1 MGQFVELSLI
11 LVFAAFFGLVAKFL
25 RQPLILGYIL
35 AGLVIGPNFLNLLNA
50 THTIELLSKL
60 GITTLLFIVGL
71 HLSPRIIKEIG
82 LVSLT
87 GGFLQITITS
97 VAGFFLSRFL
107 GFDFLASLYIA
118 IGITLSSTIV
128 VLKLLSD
135 KKDLNS
141 LYGKLTIGF
150 LLIQDIVASI
160 LLLILPTLNG
170 TDNLALSVLPLLFK
184 GLIVFLILFL
194 ISWQLLSR
202 LSTAAASSSELLFLF
217 SLAWGF
223 GIASMFQVLGFSV
236 ETGALIA
243 GVTLSTT
250 PFAHEISSRLKP
262 LRDFFVVLFFI
273 LLGSQLTF
281 HNLPNLIL
289 PVLALSF
296 FVILISP
303 LIVLITMNLL
313 GFTKRV
319 GFLTGLGLAQISEFS
334 LVLSQLGFQIGHLNR
349 DILSIITLVAII
361 TITISTYLIL
371 HAESIYSRLAK
382 PLSFLE
388 LVKSKPQVSTG
399 SETRDTILFGYHRVG
414 QDFVKVF
421 QKLKRNFLVVD
432 FDPQVITHLKQ
443 QNLPHLF
450 GDAQDI
456 EFLNS
461 LNLSQLKLVVS
472 TIPDFETNLFL
483 IKTVKS
489 KSPKSIILVISHS
502 TTEAKQLYKA
512 GASYV
517 IMPHYLGAKYASRLI
532 KKFQESKKLYSHARR
547 THQKF
552 LSNRKES

>member
-1 MGQFVELSLI
+1 MGPFVELSLI
-11 LVFAAFFGLVAKFL
+11 LVFAAFFGLIAKFL

-35 AGLVIGPNFLNLLNA
+35 AGVVIGPSFLNLLH
-50 THTIELLSKL
+50 TTQTIELLSKL

-97 VAGFFLSRFL
+97 VSGFFISRFL

-160 LLLILPTLNG
+160 ILLILPTLNG
-170 TDNLALSVLPLLFK
+170 TQSLALSVLPLLLK
-184 GLIVFLILFL
+184 GLVIFIVLFL

-223 GIASMFQVLGFSV
+223 GIASLFQVLGFSV
-236 ETGALIA
+236 ETGALVA
-243 GVTLSTT
+243 GVSLSTT
-250 PFAHEISSRLKP
+250 PFAHEISSRLKS
-262 LRDFFVVLFFI
+262 LRDFFIVLFFI

-281 HNLPNLIL
+281 ENLPNLLL
-289 PVLALSF
+289 PVLMLSL

-303 LIVLITMNLL
+303 LIVLVIMNLL

-334 LVLSQLGFQIGHLNR
+334 LVISQLGFQMGHLNK
-349 DILSIITLVAII
+349 DILSVITLVAII

-371 HAESIYSRLAK
+371 HAETIYSFLAK

-388 LVKSKPQVSTG
+388 LVKPKPQTS
-399 SETRDTILFGYHRVG
+399 SESDTHDTILFGYHRVG

-421 QKLKRNFLVVD
+421 QKLKRRFLVID
-432 FDPQVITHLKQ
+432 FDPQVIMLLKEKD
-443 QNLPHLF
+443 LPHIF

-456 EFLNS
+456 EFLNT
-461 LNLSQLKLVVS
+461 LNLPQVKLVVS

-483 IKTVKS
+483 IKTVIS
-489 KSPKSIILVISHS
+489 KNPKSIILVISHS
-502 TTEAKQLYKA
+502 ATEAKELYRA

-547 THQKF
+547 AHQKF